1 VSKIAATETAESL
14 IFVEVVTMKKKYRK
28 RLPYLIEPGNCGV
41 NRRQERTTAICE
53 SLAVFISGVVCGMA
67 AICLWGFK

>member
-1 VSKIAATETAESL
+1 
-14 IFVEVVTMKKKYRK
+14 MKKKYRK
-28 RLPYLIEPGNCGV
+28 RLPYLIEPGNCGI